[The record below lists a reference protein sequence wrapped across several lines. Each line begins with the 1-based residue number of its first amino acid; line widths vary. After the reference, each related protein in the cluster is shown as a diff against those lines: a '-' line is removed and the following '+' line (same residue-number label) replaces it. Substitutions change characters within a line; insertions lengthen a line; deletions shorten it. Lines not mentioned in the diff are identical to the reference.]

1 MFFDTDV
8 SDITG
13 RSRPTTTFCSMS
25 DTFDFACE
33 GVSPVRDPFF
43 AAWTFFELAA
53 EWAFRAGHLK
63 SCNLFGMRTFRAFV
77 HIGEDYPMKVF
88 DIVFSPTGGT
98 EKASGYIANALE
110 GETVAVD
117 LTDSGLGF
125 RTVAMTKEDV
135 AVIAVPSYGGRV
147 PAVAAERLGMMRGN
161 GAQAVLVCVYGNRA
175 YEDTLAELEDAAKG
189 AGFRVIAAVSAIAEH
204 SIVRQFAAG
213 RPDAQ
218 DAAQLARF
226 ANQIQQKISA
236 GDASEPA
243 IPGNR
248 PYKKAGGTGMVPKA
262 TKGCTACGAC
272 ATACPVSAIDKDD
285 PKRVDKK
292 ACISCMR
299 CVAVCPWGARTVNPV
314 MLSAATKMLSKA
326 CSERKECELFI

>member
-1 MFFDTDV
+1 
-8 SDITG
+8 
-13 RSRPTTTFCSMS
+13 
-25 DTFDFACE
+25 
-33 GVSPVRDPFF
+33 
-43 AAWTFFELAA
+43 
-53 EWAFRAGHLK
+53 
-63 SCNLFGMRTFRAFV
+63 
-77 HIGEDYPMKVF
+77 MKVF

-98 EKASGYIANALE
+98 EKTSSYIANALE
-110 GETVAVD
+110 GETVTVD
-117 LTDSGLGF
+117 LTDSGLSF
-125 RTVAMTKEDV
+125 RMVAITKEDV

-147 PAVAAERLGMMRGN
+147 PAVAVGRLGMMRGN

-175 YEDTLAELEDAAKG
+175 YEDTLVELEDAANG

-218 DAAQLARF
+218 DAAQLAGF
-226 ANQIQQKISA
+226 ADQIQQKISA

-262 TKGCTACGAC
+262 TKECAACGAC
-272 ATACPVSAIDKDD
+272 ATACPVGAIDKDD

-299 CVAVCPWGARTVNPV
+299 CVTVCPHAARAVSSI
-314 MLSAATKMLSKA
+314 MLSSATKMLSKA
-326 CSERKECELFI
+326 CSKRKECELFI

>member
-1 MFFDTDV
+1 
-8 SDITG
+8 
-13 RSRPTTTFCSMS
+13 
-25 DTFDFACE
+25 
-33 GVSPVRDPFF
+33 
-43 AAWTFFELAA
+43 
-53 EWAFRAGHLK
+53 
-63 SCNLFGMRTFRAFV
+63 MR
-77 HIGEDYPMKVF
+77 VF

-98 EKASGYIANALE
+98 ERASGYIANALE

-175 YEDTLAELEDAAKG
+175 YEDAAKG

-213 RPDAQ
+213 RPDPQ
-218 DAAQLARF
+218 DAAQLAGF

-248 PYKKAGGTGMVPKA
+248 PYKKAGGAGMVPKA
-262 TKGCTACGAC
+262 TKECTACGAC
-272 ATACPVSAIDKDD
+272 AAACPVGAIDKDD

-292 ACISCMR
+292 TCISCMR
-299 CVAVCPWGARTVNPV
+299 CVAVCPWGARAVNPV
-314 MLSAATKMLSKA
+314 MLSAAIKMLSKA